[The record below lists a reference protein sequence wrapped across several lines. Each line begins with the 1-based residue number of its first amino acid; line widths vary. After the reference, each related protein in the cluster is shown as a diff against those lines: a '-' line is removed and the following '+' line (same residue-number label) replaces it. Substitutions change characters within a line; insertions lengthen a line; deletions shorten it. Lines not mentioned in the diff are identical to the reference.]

1 MAFIRWAFALLLVVV
16 AGLALWLWQAPPA
29 LVRIGA
35 GYTAKAVCSG
45 VFVSGRAAEEVLRV
59 DVQAPGHPIL
69 RLMRVTVDREAGIVR
84 ADLAGFAGGGIAV
97 AREGTG
103 CAGVPDGDIAR
114 ARAHRAAVVP
124 SVAAPALPWPQGEA
138 TAVTDPGIQGLLA
151 DAALAGPGM
160 RALVVVRDGA
170 IVAERYAPGFD
181 SHMPL
186 QGWSMTK
193 TVNAVLFGMVA
204 RERRIGAERAGLFDV
219 WRGDARAGIAIAD
232 LLSMSSGLAFDEGYG
247 GASDVTRMLYLEADM
262 ARYAAARPQAQPLGK
277 RFAYSS
283 GSAVLIA
290 RIWQDALANP
300 ARALGYPREALFGPL
315 GMHSAVLEADARGTF
330 VGSSYMYA
338 TAHDWARFALFLLD
352 DGVWRGL
359 ALLPSGYVANMR
371 TAGQAA
377 PGRYGRGQVWLHG
390 PRGATPEGTAAD
402 AGFDLPDDTFWML
415 GHDGQSIALVPS
427 RKLALV
433 RLGLTPAQ
441 TGYKPQGLLQ
451 AVLAAKA
458 GIAR

>member
-35 GYTAKAVCSG
+35 GYTAKVVCSG
-45 VFVSGRAAEEVLRV
+45 VFVSGRAAEEVLQV
-59 DVQAPGHPIL
+59 DVQAPGHPLL
-69 RLMRVTVDREAGIVR
+69 RLMRVAVDREAGIVR

-160 RALVVVRDGA
+160 RALVVVQDGA

-232 LLSMSSGLAFDEGYG
+232 LLSMSSGLAFDEGCGHVVADGSEHGTQGCLG
-247 GASDVTRMLYLEADM
+247 GHWAGDLSGTHPPDRRPHPAPACCRRRHIRCDK
-262 ARYAAARPQAQPLGK
+262 AARHQMCPPPRHDHATVCIGKPL
-277 RFAYSS
+277 
-283 GSAVLIA
+283 
-290 RIWQDALANP
+290 P
-300 ARALGYPREALFGPL
+300 
-315 GMHSAVLEADARGTF
+315 
-330 VGSSYMYA
+330 
-338 TAHDWARFALFLLD
+338 
-352 DGVWRGL
+352 
-359 ALLPSGYVANMR
+359 
-371 TAGQAA
+371 
-377 PGRYGRGQVWLHG
+377 
-390 PRGATPEGTAAD
+390 
-402 AGFDLPDDTFWML
+402 
-415 GHDGQSIALVPS
+415 
-427 RKLALV
+427 
-433 RLGLTPAQ
+433 
-441 TGYKPQGLLQ
+441 
-451 AVLAAKA
+451 
-458 GIAR
+458 